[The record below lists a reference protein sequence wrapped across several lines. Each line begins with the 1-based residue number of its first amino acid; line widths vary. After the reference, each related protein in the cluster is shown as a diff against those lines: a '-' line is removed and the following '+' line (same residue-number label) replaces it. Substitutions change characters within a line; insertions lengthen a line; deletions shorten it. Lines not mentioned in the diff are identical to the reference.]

1 MISVVQDKSG
11 VQPWLILILI
21 IYFTVRQM
29 STSTLPGL
37 QQLGCSTI
45 LVCVPHCMLQQNP
58 AAGHAFWRQ
67 NDKEITKEYCHC
79 LTLYDRLCALLFFVL
94 LKGHKTIA
102 FKWQP
107 LFCWFKTMLRAHVKM
122 TSWLNTHYGAQWSG
136 NLLSGHAHC
145 VAIQWVWP
153 SRQQRLAFICILF
166 NSKVQYYTNFNMFHF
181 GFQ

>member
-1 MISVVQDKSG
+1 
-11 VQPWLILILI
+11 
-21 IYFTVRQM
+21 M

-45 LVCVPHCMLQQNP
+45 LVCVPHCMLAKP
-58 AAGHAFWRQ
+58 SSRTCILKTKRQ
-67 NDKEITKEYCHC
+67 RNHKGILSL
-79 LTLYDRLCALLFFVL
+79 LTLYNCLCALLFFVL
-94 LKGHKTIA
+94 FKGHKTIA
-102 FKWQP
+102 FKRQP
-107 LFCWFKTMLRAHVKM
+107 LFCWFKTMLGAHVKM

-153 SRQQRLAFICILF
+153 SGQERMAFICILF